1 MLWSYH
7 LDLLQMTFYLKRKS
21 IFRAKEKLILSK
33 IKNLEKM
40 TNLEF
45 FKIVINE
52 IFAMS
57 HRGGETSVGWL
68 INCYESLEILLCF
81 RKSLTKDDFRETL
94 WEKIVRFFWRKIM
107 VRITEDLIRKRAE
120 HNELMVRNWSPS
132 RPVRVYLNFWRRKFR
147 ICETKFLEATQF

>member
-120 HNELMVRNWSPS
+120 HNELMVRNWRPS
-132 RPVRVYLNFWRRKFR
+132 RPVRFYLNFWRTFR
-147 ICETKFLEATQF
+147 ICETKFLEITQF